1 MEEVIKVLEREIN
14 KERRWM
20 QDFER
25 IKVWKRKGKIKRIDK
40 KIDEAAA
47 KIFAY
52 EKAINI
58 IKEKTYEEKEDTE

>member
-14 KERRWM
+14 KERRWI

-40 KIDEAAA
+40 KIEESTA

-52 EKAINI
+52 EEAIKI
-58 IKEKTYEEKEDTE
+58 IKERTYEEKDTD